1 MFPYAERAPKT
12 YKKHF
17 ASTVKK
23 DILNDINRIKPRK
36 R

>member
-12 YKKHF
+12 YKKHI

-23 DILNDINRIKPRK
+23 DVFNDIINRMKPR
-36 R
+36 